1 MTKSA
6 TVKVLEVKQA
16 PTLSDPAMIS
26 GIRDRAAAEAWGTK
40 HGYVTVYFL
49 ASRQRV
55 YAERMQA
62 VAAQAAALEA
72 RSEQLVL
79 FAEGAQ

>member
-1 MTKSA
+1 MTKGTA
-6 TVKVLEVKQA
+6 VKVIEVKQA
-16 PTLSDPAMIS
+16 PTLGDPAMIS

-79 FAEGAQ
+79 FAEGK